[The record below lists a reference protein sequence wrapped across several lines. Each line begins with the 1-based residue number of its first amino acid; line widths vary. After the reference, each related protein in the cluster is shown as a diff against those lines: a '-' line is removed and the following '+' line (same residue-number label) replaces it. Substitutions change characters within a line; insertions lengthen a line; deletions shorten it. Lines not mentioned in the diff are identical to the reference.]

1 MSRSFFILM
10 GYLALTAL
18 VILTT
23 VALVAYGQG
32 FSYDVAH
39 NRLVHNGLVI
49 ISTQPSGAIVKVESK
64 SGTKKTPYHA
74 TFEAGDYRFHVAKAG
89 FESWSKVLHVIAS
102 QVTLAEYIVLLPKD
116 RPQTIIDRRV
126 QITNETIS
134 RDHRHMAY
142 LVPGTGGGLYTL
154 DLSNTSNRPV
164 RLYQPT
170 AATAEIPA
178 EVLTNLSWSD
188 DASHL
193 LLGSTL
199 AAVHTVRLVTAS
211 DGIQINL
218 TDKYHFDFTSLVF
231 SGRDWR
237 QLYWISP
244 DGIRRLDATAQ
255 TVTGI
260 LADKASQFIIA
271 GDRILYVQTSDLG
284 ESLGSLDNRDHKQ
297 TIVQALVKSPSYD
310 IKYESYQGQDL
321 LAIVPAA
328 NGIGTLYT
336 NIFSLDISSKAVATN
351 VAHIIFSTDS
361 HLATFYSS
369 NQIFS
374 YDLEQSGLLSRSV
387 SAHVSYGS
395 GAEISQL
402 SYYDGYHLLTNQNGR
417 LHFMEYDGQND
428 IDLGPVA
435 TGTIPYRV
443 ADQRAIIETLMT
455 SQNSALNIISFK

>member
-18 VILTT
+18 VIVTT

-32 FSYDVAH
+32 HSYDLNH

-49 ISTQPSGAIVKVESK
+49 INTQPSGAIVNVESK

-74 TFEAGDYRFHVAKAG
+74 TFEAGNYRFRVTKDG

-102 QVTLAEYIVLLPKD
+102 QVTLVEYIILLPKE
-116 RPQTIIDRRV
+116 RPATIVDRRV
-126 QITNETIS
+126 EITNQTIS

-142 LVPGTGGGLYTL
+142 LVPGAAGGLYTL
-154 DLSNTSNRPV
+154 DLNNASNHAI

-170 AATAEIPA
+170 IATAEAPA
-178 EVLTNLSWSD
+178 EILTSVSWSD
-188 DASHL
+188 DATHL

-199 AAVHTVRLVTAS
+199 VSGHTIRLITAN
-211 DGIQINL
+211 DGSQVNL
-218 TDKYHFDFTSLVF
+218 TEKYHFDFTGLVF

-244 DGIRRLDATAQ
+244 DGIRRLDAGAQ

-260 LADKASQFIIA
+260 LADKASELIVA
-271 GDRILYVQTSDLG
+271 GDRILYIQTSELG
-284 ESLGSLDNRDHKQ
+284 ESIGSLDNRDRKQ
-297 TIVQALVKSPSYD
+297 IIVESLVKSPSYD

-321 LAIVPAA
+321 LAIVPSA

-336 NIFSLDISSKAVATN
+336 NIFSSDITSKVVVSN
-351 VAHIIFSTDS
+351 VTHIIFSTDG
-361 HLATFYSS
+361 HLASFYSPK
-369 NQIFS
+369 QIFS
-374 YDLEQSGLLSRSV
+374 YDLEQSGLLSRSI
-387 SAHVSYGS
+387 STQVSYAMGS
-395 GAEISQL
+395 EISNL

-428 IDLGPVA
+428 IDLGSIA
-435 TGTIPYRV
+435 TGTTPYRV
-443 ADQRAIIETLMT
+443 MDQRAVIETLMT
-455 SQNSALNIISFK
+455 SQNTALNVISFK